1 MPGPLTKRRLAK
13 GRLAKGRSTNGG
25 PMPDTK
31 KASPGYKTRRKPLSF
46 KTAGRKTLPTPY
58 A

>member
-31 KASPGYKTRRKPLSF
+31 KSFPRVQNPEEASLF
-46 KTAGRKTLPTPY
+46 
-58 A
+58 

>member
-1 MPGPLTKRRLAK
+1 MPGPLTKR
-13 GRLAKGRSTNGG
+13 RLAKGRSTNGG

-31 KASPGYKTRRKPLSF
+31 KASPGYKTRKKPLSF
-46 KTAGRKTLPTPY
+46 KTAGRKILPAPY